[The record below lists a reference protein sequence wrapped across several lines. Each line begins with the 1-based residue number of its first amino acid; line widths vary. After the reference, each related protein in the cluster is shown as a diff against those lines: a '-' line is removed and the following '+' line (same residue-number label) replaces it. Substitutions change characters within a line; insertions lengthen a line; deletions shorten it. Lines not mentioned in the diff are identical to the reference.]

1 MRTNIVLD
9 PKLIALAMKK
19 AGAATMRETVD
30 IALREYV
37 RRPDYDALLRLGGSD
52 TIAPGYDPKSG
63 DQPAG
68 RVAEPPKAYHP
79 GKPGGRRR
87 TRR

>member
-1 MRTNIVLD
+1 MRTNIILD

-19 AGAATMRETVD
+19 SGASTMRETVD

-37 RRPDYDALLRLGGSD
+37 RKPDYDALLQLGGSD

-63 DQPAG
+63 DRPTG
-68 RVAEPPKAYHP
+68 RVAERPKAYRA
-79 GKPGGRRR
+79 GKPDRRR
-87 TRR
+87 STRR

>member
-9 PKLIALAMKK
+9 PKLIAMAMKK

-37 RRPDYDALLRLGGSD
+37 RKPDYDALLGLGGSD
-52 TIAPGYDPKSG
+52 TIAPEYDPKSG
-63 DQPAG
+63 DRPAT
-68 RVAEPPKAYHP
+68 RVAERPKAYRP
-79 GKPGGRRR
+79 GKAGARRR
-87 TRR
+87 PRR

>member
-37 RRPDYDALLRLGGSD
+37 RKPDYDALLRLGGGD
-52 TIAPGYDPKSG
+52 TIAPDYDPKSA
-63 DQPAG
+63 DRPATWA
-68 RVAEPPKAYHP
+68 AEPPKAYRT
-79 GKPGGRRR
+79 GKPGGQRRP
-87 TRR
+87 RR